1 MVLRSRLLLVGS
13 LALGVVGCAGTAP
26 SKPALAL
33 AMPEV
38 YQAALPVTASAAAD
52 AVKSEVWWQAY
63 GSSELNR
70 LISQALT
77 TNPDLKIAA
86 SQVVQARLR
95 ADQVGAGRLPTLTAP
110 VRAAVGSGTGGEALQ
125 NSQASLQGTYRVDIW
140 GEQSAQSE
148 SAERLV
154 WRAIYERENLQ
165 RNLTSALVST
175 YISYL
180 VASDSVSIA
189 RENETI
195 AKDIL
200 QTVERRTAA
209 GDATLEELE
218 QQRTALYLQQ
228 ATLPG
233 LENQREDLRNALSRL
248 VGVLPRDIVLLS
260 SSVDQLTT
268 PTVDVGL
275 PSRLLLNRPDIRVVE
290 ARMQAANANIAVARA
305 RLLPPVDLALQ
316 SGYNGL
322 GLGQLL
328 QPQNLFWNGV
338 ASLAVTIFDG
348 GRRDADKA
356 LAQAA
361 YEEMVITYGQ
371 TVYQAIRDVESAL
384 TGLRSANLRLD
395 AQKRA
400 TRSALSLLGVNVEA
414 YSLGATDL
422 MTLLEARRAYQRS
435 MDESKRAKAD
445 ALNSYAK
452 LSQALGM
459 ENGSETVERYSSR

>member
-1 MVLRSRLLLVGS
+1 MMSRCHLLLLGI
-13 LALGVVGCAGTAP
+13 LALGLAGCASPGPAKP
-26 SKPALAL
+26 SDALAL
-33 AMPEV
+33 PDA
-38 YQAALPVTASAAAD
+38 YQAAPAVDLTASTAAA
-52 AVKSEVWWQAY
+52 KSDVWWQAY
-63 GSSELNR
+63 GSGELNR
-70 LISQALT
+70 LISQALS

-86 SQVVQARLR
+86 SQVMQARIR
-95 ADQVGAGRLPTLTAP
+95 ADQIGAGRLPTLTSP
-110 VRAAVGSGTGGEALQ
+110 MRAAVGSGTGGEALQ
-125 NSQASLQGTYRVDIW
+125 NSQAGLQGTYRVDIW

-175 YISYL
+175 YIAYL

-189 RENETI
+189 RENEAI

-200 QTVERRTAA
+200 QTVERRMAV

-228 ATLPG
+228 ATIPA
-233 LENQREDLRNALSRL
+233 LENQCEDLRNAMSRS
-248 VGVLPRDIVLLS
+248 VGVLPREIVLLG

-316 SGYNGL
+316 TGYNGL

-338 ASLAVTIFDG
+338 ASLVVTIFDG

-371 TVYQAIRDVESAL
+371 TVYQAIRDVEGAL

-445 ALNSYAK
+445 ALNSYAR

-459 ENGSETVERYSSR
+459 ENGSETMERYSSR

>member
-1 MVLRSRLLLVGS
+1 MVPCKRWLMIGS
-13 LALGVVGCAGTAP
+13 LTLGVAGCASSGPA
-26 SKPALAL
+26 KPIANLAL
-33 AMPEV
+33 PDA
-38 YQAALPVTASAAAD
+38 YQAAPAATSVAATD
-52 AVKSEVWWQAY
+52 TVQPDVWWHAY
-63 GSSELNR
+63 GSGELNR

-86 SQVVQARLR
+86 SQVMQARIR
-95 ADQVGAGRLPTLTAP
+95 ADQISAGRLPMLTAP
-110 VRAAVGSGTGGEALQ
+110 IRAAVGSGSGGEAVQ
-125 NSQASLQGTYRVDIW
+125 NSQAGLQATYRVDIW

-154 WRAIYERENLQ
+154 WRAVYERENLQ

-175 YISYL
+175 YIAYL
-180 VASDSVSIA
+180 VAGDSVTIA
-189 RENETI
+189 RDNEAI

-200 QTVERRTAA
+200 QTVERRIAA

-248 VGVLPRDIVLLS
+248 VGVLPRDIILLG

-316 SGYNGL
+316 SGANGL

-348 GRRDADKA
+348 GRREADKA

-384 TGLRSANLRLD
+384 TGLRTANLRLD